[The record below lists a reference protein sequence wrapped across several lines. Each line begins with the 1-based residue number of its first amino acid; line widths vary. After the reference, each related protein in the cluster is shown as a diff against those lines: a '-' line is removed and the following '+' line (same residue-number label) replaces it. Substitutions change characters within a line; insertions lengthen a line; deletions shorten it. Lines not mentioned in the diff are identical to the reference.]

1 MTKILTPRLETA
13 KAGYANGIST
23 FLQEKQSDGDFSS
36 LTEYKKKEIIDDAAF
51 HYGKFLTALGVNWE
65 EDPNSS
71 NTPHRVAKAYVNELW
86 KGRYNVLDSITTFP
100 SDNYNGIVL
109 EKDIPLHSMCS
120 HHHLAID
127 GYAHIGYIPGNSG
140 QVIGLSKINRIV
152 EHFSRRGSIQEQ
164 LTVAIHNALD
174 TLLEG
179 NEGII
184 AVIQAT
190 HGCVSCRGV
199 KHNGASMITS
209 EVSGAFADH
218 KRTAKSEVFSML
230 DFKLGR

>member
-1 MTKILTPRLETA
+1 MIKKGLETA
-13 KAGYANGIST
+13 NPGFANGIST
-23 FLQEKQSDGDFSS
+23 FLYNKQLDGDFSS
-36 LTEYKKKEIIDDAAF
+36 LSDSYKKEIISNAEF
-51 HYGKFLTALGVNWE
+51 HYGEFLSALGVDWKN
-65 EDPNSS
+65 DPNSAK
-71 NTPHRVAKAYVNELW
+71 TPHRVAKAYVNELW
-86 KGRYNVLDSITTFP
+86 KGRYNVLDDITTFP
-100 SDNYNGIVL
+100 SDHYNGIVL

-127 GYAHIGYIPGNSG
+127 GYAHIGYIPGDIG
-140 QVIGLSKINRIV
+140 KVIGLSKLNRIV

-174 TLLEG
+174 KILKG

-184 AVIQAT
+184 VVIQAT

-218 KRTAKSEVFSML
+218 TRTAKAEVFSML